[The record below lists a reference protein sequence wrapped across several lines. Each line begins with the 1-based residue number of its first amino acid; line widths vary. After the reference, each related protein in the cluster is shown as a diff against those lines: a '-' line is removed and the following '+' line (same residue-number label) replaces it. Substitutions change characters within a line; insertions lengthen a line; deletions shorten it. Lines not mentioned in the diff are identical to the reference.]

1 MSKPGRADVHP
12 ARRHACV
19 SFVGAGPG
27 DAELVTL
34 KALRRL
40 READVVI
47 HDRLVPVELL
57 GEARADAEIIDAG
70 KAPGRHCLAQVEINW
85 LLVDRARRR
94 GRVVRLKGGDPAVFG
109 RLAEE
114 IDAVRSAGIPFEIIP
129 GVTAATAAAAR
140 AGISLTERGHAS
152 MVLFAAATDHT
163 GRTSSALDWDL
174 LARAEGTLVFY
185 MGVRALETVTASL
198 TALGRDPREPAIV
211 VERAGAPDERIIAG
225 RLGEIAAAARAAGAQ
240 SPAVLIT
247 GPTVA
252 SASAPLNV
260 RRIAADAGASADLVA
275 VDGLTSRSLGGRGSE
290 A

>member
-1 MSKPGRADVHP
+1 VTP
-12 ARRHACV
+12 AARV

-27 DAELVTL
+27 DPELITL

-47 HDRLVPVELL
+47 HDRLVPLDVLA
-57 GEARADAEIIDAG
+57 EAPKDAELIDAG
-70 KAPGRHCLAQVEINW
+70 KAPGRHCRGQAEINW

-114 IDAVRSAGIPFEIIP
+114 IDAVRAAGIPFEIVP

-152 MVLFAAATDHT
+152 MLLLASATDHT
-163 GRTSSALDWDL
+163 GRASGSLDWGL
-174 LARAEGTLVFY
+174 LARAEGTLAFY
-185 MGVRALETVTASL
+185 MGVRALETVAASL
-198 TALGRDPREPAIV
+198 TTLGRDPREPAIL
-211 VERAGAPDERIIAG
+211 VERVGTAGERIIAG

-252 SASAPLNV
+252 VASAPLGV
-260 RRIAADAGASADLVA
+260 RRVGATVSADLVA
-275 VDGLTSRSLGGRGSE
+275 AE